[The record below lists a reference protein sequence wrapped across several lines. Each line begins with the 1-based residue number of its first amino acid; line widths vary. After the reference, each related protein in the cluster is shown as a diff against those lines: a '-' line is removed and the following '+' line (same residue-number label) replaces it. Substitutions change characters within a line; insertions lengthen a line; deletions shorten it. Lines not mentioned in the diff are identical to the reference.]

1 MVSPHPLSS
10 VNRQSSMVN
19 GPSSMVSPHSMV
31 VGQSSTVQGR
41 RSMVNGR
48 RSIVNGQWS
57 SVNRQWSM
65 VVGQS
70 STVNGHRSIIKTQ
83 LSAFPSQSSRHSSP
97 PGCVRPFFLPFWLFK
112 ATFGDVMGLLDL
124 DKIII
129 KRTILGIRCTACGG
143 NLVISGKQS
152 VVGQLT
158 KVISLGTIR
167 PTTYECETCKKRF
180 VFFDI

>member
-1 MVSPHPLSS
+1 
-10 VNRQSSMVN
+10 
-19 GPSSMVSPHSMV
+19 MV
-31 VGQSSTVQGR
+31 VGQWSMVIGQSST
-41 RSMVNGR
+41 VNGR
-48 RSIVNGQWS
+48 RSIVNGRWS
-57 SVNRQWSM
+57 SV
-65 VVGQS
+65 VVN
-70 STVNGHRSIIKTQ
+70 VNGRSIIKTQ

-167 PTTYECETCKKRF
+167 PMTYECETCKKRF

>member
-1 MVSPHPLSS
+1 MVKFQIS
-10 VNRQSSMVN
+10 NFNGQWSMVI
-19 GPSSMVSPHSMV
+19 
-31 VGQSSTVQGR
+31 
-41 RSMVNGR
+41 GR
-48 RSIVNGQWS
+48 RSIV
-57 SVNRQWSM
+57 
-65 VVGQS
+65 
-70 STVNGHRSIIKTQ
+70 KTQ
-83 LSAFPSQSSRHSSP
+83 SSAFPSQSSRHSSP

-112 ATFGDVMGLLDL
+112 GTFGDVMGLLDL